1 MRYHSDDIM
10 QAEINDLAEM
20 IRDCPEDKWARWVIR
35 LLKRLDSYSESDKPD
50 FLYEIRDALAMRLEK
65 NKWP

>member
-20 IRDCPEDKWARWVIR
+20 IRDSPEDEWARWVIR
-35 LLKRLDSYSESDKPD
+35 LLNRLDSYSESDKPD
-50 FLYEIRDALAMRLEK
+50 FLYEIRDALARRLEK
-65 NKWP
+65 NKWQ